1 MKGQASLPWWRVMNT
16 SLLLTRKRITSTQKH
31 RYRRNTKTCSPRRGS
46 MSCRTDFVVGAES
59 GQEMTKKMARKVPH
73 NLIYTWKI
81 SQLARNR

>member
-1 MKGQASLPWWRVMNT
+1 
-16 SLLLTRKRITSTQKH
+16 
-31 RYRRNTKTCSPRRGS
+31 

-81 SQLARNR
+81 SQLARNRSTHMGIMSSLNLEGSLIC